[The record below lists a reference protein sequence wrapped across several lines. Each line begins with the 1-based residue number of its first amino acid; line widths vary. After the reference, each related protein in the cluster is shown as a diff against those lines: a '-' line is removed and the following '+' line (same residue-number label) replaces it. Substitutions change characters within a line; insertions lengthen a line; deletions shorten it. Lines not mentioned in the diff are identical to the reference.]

1 MQPARLALL
10 ATSVTACSPKGEAT
24 LPTQSGA
31 AGSDAVAPTT
41 VPDGL
46 AATDPAPDPRAMV
59 EALSFI
65 PDDAEFIVALDVN
78 AAVASE
84 VGSFILRDFGPEL
97 RSAAQGALDCGV
109 PPEAWQFVV
118 FAQKTFIPREE
129 IRVFSGPGLG
139 RGTTLRCIGEEL
151 GGFDDAVPAAEE
163 HGPRVWR
170 GDSETIF
177 VLSED
182 TLAIATDDWADALA
196 ERIDGVGIAAIEG
209 RLRKPMQSIDP
220 THDLLVIAHG
230 PGGEAPEGFD
240 FVTGG
245 LAFESGPSYVAL
257 LHHTNAGDAERSAAF
272 LSSQWEQNKG
282 IAVAVGVPFAAA
294 DRVQIDAVDSAVRV
308 RGRFEPHEFEAA
320 LLAFRTN
327 FKGVL

>member
-10 ATSVTACSPKGEAT
+10 ATSVAACSPKGEAA
-24 LPTQSGA
+24 LPSPSGA
-31 AGSDAVAPTT
+31 VRSDAVAPTS

-46 AATDPAPDPRAMV
+46 AATDPAPERRAMV
-59 EALSFI
+59 EALSLI
-65 PDDAEFIVALDVN
+65 PDDTEFVVALDVK

-84 VGSFILRDFGPEL
+84 VGSFILHDFGPEL
-97 RSAAQGALDCGV
+97 RSAARGALDCGV
-109 PPEAWQFVV
+109 PPEAWRFVI
-118 FAQKTFIPREE
+118 FAHKTFIPREE

-139 RGTTLRCIGEEL
+139 RGTTFRCIAEEL
-151 GGFDDAVPAAEE
+151 GGFDDAVGMTRE
-163 HGPRVWR
+163 HGTLVWR
-170 GDSETIF
+170 GERDVLF

-182 TLAIATDDWADALA
+182 TVAIATDDWSDALA
-196 ERIDGVGIAAIEG
+196 ERIDGVGSAAIDG

-220 THDLLVIAHG
+220 TQDVLVIAHG

-245 LAFESGPSYVAL
+245 LTFESGPSFVAL
-257 LHHTNAGDAERSAAF
+257 LHHATPGDAERSAAF
-272 LSSQWEQNKG
+272 LEAQWLQNKG

-294 DRVQIDAVDSAVRV
+294 DRVQIDALDSAVRI
-308 RGRFEPHEFEAA
+308 RGRFEPHEFKTA

-327 FKGVL
+327 FKGVF